1 MKIESVKVN
10 FAVADRISRKNLLEM
25 MSEMILIPESNE
37 LGIYGIEI
45 EGGDKGGGAVE
56 GFKRCEMK
64 FRMFTDAVRK
74 GKKIAVNIDRVRF
87 IQVADAEAGTTE
99 IWMDGHSGD
108 AIVLEV
114 GEDFDTVLSRLN
126 TIAE

>member
-1 MKIESVKVN
+1 
-10 FAVADRISRKNLLEM
+10 
-25 MSEMILIPESNE
+25 
-37 LGIYGIEI
+37 
-45 EGGDKGGGAVE
+45 
-56 GFKRCEMK
+56 MK

-99 IWMDGHSGD
+99 IWMDGHGGD

>member
-1 MKIESVKVN
+1 
-10 FAVADRISRKNLLEM
+10 
-25 MSEMILIPESNE
+25 
-37 LGIYGIEI
+37 
-45 EGGDKGGGAVE
+45 
-56 GFKRCEMK
+56 MK

-87 IQVADAEAGTTE
+87 IQVADAEAWTTE

-108 AIVLEV
+108 VIVLEV

>member
-1 MKIESVKVN
+1 
-10 FAVADRISRKNLLEM
+10 
-25 MSEMILIPESNE
+25 
-37 LGIYGIEI
+37 
-45 EGGDKGGGAVE
+45 
-56 GFKRCEMK
+56 MK

-114 GEDFDTVLSRLN
+114 GEDFDAVLSRLN